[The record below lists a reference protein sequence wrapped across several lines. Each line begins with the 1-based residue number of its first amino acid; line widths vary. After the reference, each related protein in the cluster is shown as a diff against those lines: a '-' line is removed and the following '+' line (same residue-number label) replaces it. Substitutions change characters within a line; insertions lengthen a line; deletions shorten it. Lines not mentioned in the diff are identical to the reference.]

1 MMTAAVV
8 VVVVVVVVVTMK
20 AKVKYSQSC
29 LLLKAVTIN
38 CLQDLKELRVKGQ
51 PHASY
56 QTEVSVQIG

>member
-1 MMTAAVV
+1 MMIAAA
-8 VVVVVVVVVTMK
+8 VVVVVTMK
-20 AKVKYSQSC
+20 AKVKHTQRC
-29 LLLKAVTIN
+29 LLLGAATIK